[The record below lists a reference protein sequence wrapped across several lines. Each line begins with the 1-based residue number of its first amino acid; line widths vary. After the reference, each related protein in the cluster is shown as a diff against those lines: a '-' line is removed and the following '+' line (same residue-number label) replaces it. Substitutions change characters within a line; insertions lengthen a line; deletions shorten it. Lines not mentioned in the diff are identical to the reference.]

1 MANEASAKNQAE
13 AKFSFS
19 WRDKMLDLMRLF
31 VQVIE
36 EQSYTAVARRLG
48 ISQPAVSNQMRVL
61 EEKLGAKLLYRKGK
75 GIALTTQGE
84 IVVQHAKSMLNNY
97 TKMFDE
103 LGGLDDELSGKVH
116 IGASH
121 IPGEYLLPSRLAVFQ
136 VEYPKIRFKLSIGDS
151 LEIADKLLANE
162 LDFAVVGAAYDSEK
176 LTSDFWL
183 NDELNLVVPKNHPL
197 ALQKKINLNDLRA
210 YPMIIREPGSGHR
223 RTLDEALSKI
233 GFQSENLRIGL
244 EVGSTEAVKN
254 AIRYGLSYSFLS
266 KYALQTYDKEQ
277 LQICQVEELH
287 LVRGFYLL
295 SLRNKSL
302 SAAASAVY
310 QFINKLGGS

>member
-1 MANEASAKNQAE
+1 
-13 AKFSFS
+13 
-19 WRDKMLDLMRLF
+19 MRLF

-75 GIALTTQGE
+75 GMALTTQGE
-84 IVVQHAKSMLNNY
+84 IAFQHAKSMLDNY
-97 TKMFDE
+97 NKMFDE

-121 IPGEYLLPSRLAVFQ
+121 IPGEYLLPPKFVAFQ
-136 VEYPKIRFKLSIGDS
+136 EEYPKIRFKLSIGGS
-151 LEIADKLLANE
+151 LDIANKLLAHD

-183 NDELNLVVPKNHPL
+183 SDELKLVVPKNHPL
-197 ALQKKINLNDLRA
+197 ALQKEIKVDDLRD
-210 YPMIIREPGSGHR
+210 YPMVIREPGSGHR
-223 RTLDEALSKI
+223 RTLDEALGKL
-233 GFQSENLRIGL
+233 GFQSEDLRIGL
-244 EVGSTEAVKN
+244 EAGSTEAVKN
-254 AIRYGLSYSFLS
+254 AIRYGLGYSFLS

-277 LQICQVEELH
+277 LHICQIEELE

-295 SLRNKSL
+295 SLRNKPL
-302 SAAASAVY
+302 SSAASAIY
-310 QFINKLGGS
+310 QCIMHNS